1 MKNILKPL
9 AVLSILLVVVPLLV
23 IGATFLWNTVLVEAV
38 TFVNPINPWQ
48 MTGLM
53 VLYYIMF
60 PGNKS
65 TFKTKN

>member
-1 MKNILKPL
+1 MKNLLKPL
-9 AVLSILLVVVPLLV
+9 AVILVLVPLLV

-65 TFKTKN
+65 TFKTKK

>member
-1 MKNILKPL
+1 MKNLLKPL
-9 AVLSILLVVVPLLV
+9 AVILVLVPLMI

-38 TFVNPINPWQ
+38 TFVNPISPWQ
-48 MTGLM
+48 MLGLM

-65 TFKTKN
+65 TFKTKK

>member
-9 AVLSILLVVVPLLV
+9 AVILMLIPLLV

-65 TFKTKN
+65 TFKTKK

>member
-9 AVLSILLVVVPLLV
+9 AVILMLIPLLV

-48 MTGLM
+48 MLGLM

-65 TFKTKN
+65 TFKTKK

>member
-1 MKNILKPL
+1 MKKLLKPL
-9 AVLSILLVVVPLLV
+9 AVILVLVPLLV

-48 MTGLM
+48 MLGLM

-65 TFKTKN
+65 TFKTKK

>member
-9 AVLSILLVVVPLLV
+9 AVILMLIPLLV

-48 MTGLM
+48 MLGLM

>member
-1 MKNILKPL
+1 MKQFLKPL
-9 AVLSILLVVVPLLV
+9 AVILMLIPILV
-23 IGATFLWNTVLVEAV
+23 IAATFLWNTVLVEAV
-38 TFVNPINPWQ
+38 TFVNPISPWQ

-65 TFKTKN
+65 TFKTKK